1 MHPRQCHQSILHA
14 LRVPSTAKATE
25 GDVAPFLSGLQ
36 LRSEFLLSVRPVPAD
51 RRQDGRAER

>member
-1 MHPRQCHQSILHA
+1 M
-14 LRVPSTAKATE
+14 RVPSTAKATE